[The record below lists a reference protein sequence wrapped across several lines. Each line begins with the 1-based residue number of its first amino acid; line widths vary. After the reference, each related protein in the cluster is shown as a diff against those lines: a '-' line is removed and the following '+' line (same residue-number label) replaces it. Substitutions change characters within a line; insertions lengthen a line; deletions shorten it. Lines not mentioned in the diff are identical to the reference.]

1 MMSVNIFVIY
11 HRGDMAENESG
22 SSLSQAA
29 YEQIKQKIVS
39 LELAPGAVI
48 DEAGLQAELNL
59 GRTPIRE
66 ALKRL
71 SLEKLV
77 NIVPRRGMFVTD
89 IGVMDLHYLFEV
101 RVPLESLAAR
111 LAAQRGT
118 AQHWAQISAALRQ
131 LPPHG
136 TDATNETL
144 IAIDRTC
151 HEVVYRATANK
162 FLQDTLVTM
171 YTLSL
176 RLWYY
181 ALTQITDMRSAIL
194 EHAAILQ
201 ALEQGNADEA
211 ARLTERH
218 IKSFQDEIQAAML
231 GTPQP

>member
-1 MMSVNIFVIY
+1 
-11 HRGDMAENESG
+11 MAENESG
-22 SSLSQAA
+22 NSLSETA

-48 DEAGLQAELNL
+48 DEARLQVELNL

-89 IGVMDLHYLFEV
+89 IGVTDLHYLFEA

-118 AQHWAQISAALRQ
+118 AQHWAQMNAVLAQ
-131 LPPHG
+131 LPPEG
-136 TDATNETL
+136 TPLDNETL

-151 HEVVYRATANK
+151 HEIVYRATANK

-181 ALTQITDMRSAIL
+181 ALAQITDMRSAVL
-194 EHAAILQ
+194 EHAAILN
-201 ALEQGNADEA
+201 ALEHGQADEA

-218 IKSFQDEIQAAML
+218 IRAFQEEIQAAML
-231 GTPQP
+231 GKSQ